1 MSQGTETV
9 FASKMALEE
18 TTKLIKQEN
27 IEEIERQ
34 TIEKA
39 GESPKIERPS
49 KNLLESKEYGALEI
63 VSDAEDDCCERAAN
77 RAPASAAKKPDYCP
91 NIDGQIPAFLSKL
104 WQMVNADSTLA
115 KWNATGTHILVNHRN
130 TDSLQKYFKTNK
142 FPSFIRQLNM
152 YGFKKVMN
160 SNSESEILEFRN
172 ENFLR
177 HRPELIRNMRRRVKN
192 CKMALSQPTCV
203 LANKNVASPKPTGG
217 DVECRLQAAEA
228 ELTETKAELA
238 KHKERLE
245 RIETLLADPPRRESE
260 RCRTCVGHVGCGSI
274 ADPSFQGLPFF
285 LLRPHMEYMASP
297 RKLRRLNSPDES
309 SRDPSIKTDL
319 AQDNA

>member
-1 MSQGTETV
+1 
-9 FASKMALEE
+9 MALEE

-34 TIEKA
+34 TIGKA
-39 GESPKIERPS
+39 GKSPKIERPS

-63 VSDAEDDCCERAAN
+63 VSDAEEHCCEKGVN

-152 YGFKKVMN
+152 YGFKKVCPM
-160 SNSESEILEFRN
+160 SSVDRRN
-172 ENFLR
+172 R
-177 HRPELIRNMRRRVKN
+177 QM
-192 CKMALSQPTCV
+192 
-203 LANKNVASPKPTGG
+203 
-217 DVECRLQAAEA
+217 QA
-228 ELTETKAELA
+228 
-238 KHKERLE
+238 
-245 RIETLLADPPRRESE
+245 
-260 RCRTCVGHVGCGSI
+260 
-274 ADPSFQGLPFF
+274 
-285 LLRPHMEYMASP
+285 LLR
-297 RKLRRLNSPDES
+297 
-309 SRDPSIKTDL
+309 
-319 AQDNA
+319 